1 MIIIFAVLN
10 ILIRIVLETVFKD
23 IQEVKYEWV

>member
-10 ILIRIVLETVFKD
+10 ILIRIVLETVFED